1 MPLIPDSI
9 HTVWYHGGYST
20 TDPGHRNDMP
30 PTTTTERLA
39 DYEQRYR
46 ELAAHSRPSV

>member
-1 MPLIPDSI
+1 
-9 HTVWYHGGYST
+9 
-20 TDPGHRNDMP
+20 MP

-46 ELAAHSRPSV
+46 ELAAQLPTIGLIHSGSVRCV